1 MAFCMLLNFPGFCQ
15 LVALLC
21 VGQTR
26 ELHKIGSKGEPE
38 DMSRFVYNSMDLNG
52 MEIKVQASRYRC
64 VEEFYADAQI
74 ILHNCV
80 LLYGGK

>member
-1 MAFCMLLNFPGFCQ
+1 
-15 LVALLC
+15 
-21 VGQTR
+21 
-26 ELHKIGSKGEPE
+26 
-38 DMSRFVYNSMDLNG
+38 MSRFVYNSMDLNG